1 MMAGLHLGN
10 FGIGVAQAAAA
21 MAQHRIDFCQQLHFG
36 RDLFVGN
43 VHVLGQFALFLLEV
57 GTNSCKGIE
66 QADRHGMALH
76 RLEQTLEVAA
86 LHRQ

>member
-1 MMAGLHLGN
+1 
-10 FGIGVAQAAAA
+10 

-57 GTNSCKGIE
+57 GDEFMQGGIE

-76 RLEQTLEVAA
+76 RLEQPLEVAA